1 MMPTSLTSSTS
12 QTYGDFITGGG
23 PTSQS
28 VPLPTVVVTINWEA
42 FVDPV
47 DEIRIYRDGAFN
59 GIANNALSTSY
70 TDDSNSLVR
79 GTQYS
84 YQVAPVVGGVEYEK
98 SDPILAWTVP
108 NAPTNVIASA
118 PNDQQQ
124 PVSLTWTA
132 SMGAT
137 GYKIYRGG
145 AYLATSATNSY
156 SDATT
161 IWGTGYEF
169 QISATNSGGEG
180 PKGITVYV
188 TTDPGAP
195 ASISASQPSSASA
208 DVTVTWT
215 GPATGAA
222 TSYNVYRGGVEVGHN
237 VTSPFT
243 DNNTLFITAYS
254 YTVKAVNIVG
264 EEGPA
269 SSSSAVTCYAQNAT
283 QLKAKN
289 TALGDGTYTFRLADG
304 TLTDIYCNMTIG
316 EGGWMSFAS
325 APSTGSWGTMNTS
338 SSWAGLSLTHG
349 AYNTTG
355 AIGNYWRN
363 YQAVAGPAPTH
374 LLFMSGNKTY
384 YAALPITT
392 FGYPREDLNAAVT
405 LTYTSGNFNNLVP
418 GIDSTKGVVVFRAAY
433 AGQQDPTFNIGT
445 VHSSTT
451 LATCMW
457 EDGGDPG
464 WVNLKNGQGG
474 ILVFVRHPAA

>member
-12 QTYGDFITGGG
+12 QTYGDFIAGGG

-84 YQVAPVVGGVEYEK
+84 YQVAPVVGGIEYEK

-169 QISATNSGGEG
+169 QVSATNSGGEG

-195 ASISASQPSSASA
+195 TGLTATPTAGAAQPVVLAWSAPAMG
-208 DVTVTWT
+208 VTV
-215 GPATGAA
+215 
-222 TSYNVYRGGVEVGHN
+222 SYNIYRDGVFLANDTSSPYSDTTTAYETTYTYIVKAQSHYVAGIGRGGNGGS
-237 VTSPFT
+237 TFS
-243 DNNTLFITAYS
+243 
-254 YTVKAVNIVG
+254 
-264 EEGPA
+264 
-269 SSSSAVTCYAQNAT
+269 
-283 QLKAKN
+283 
-289 TALGDGTYTFRLADG
+289 DG
-304 TLTDIYCNMTIG
+304 
-316 EGGWMSFAS
+316 
-325 APSTGSWGTMNTS
+325 
-338 SSWAGLSLTHG
+338 
-349 AYNTTG
+349 
-355 AIGNYWRN
+355 
-363 YQAVAGPAPTH
+363 
-374 LLFMSGNKTY
+374 
-384 YAALPITT
+384 
-392 FGYPREDLNAAVT
+392 
-405 LTYTSGNFNNLVP
+405 
-418 GIDSTKGVVVFRAAY
+418 
-433 AGQQDPTFNIGT
+433 GT
-445 VHSSTT
+445 VT
-451 LATCMW
+451 
-457 EDGGDPG
+457 
-464 WVNLKNGQGG
+464 
-474 ILVFVRHPAA
+474 